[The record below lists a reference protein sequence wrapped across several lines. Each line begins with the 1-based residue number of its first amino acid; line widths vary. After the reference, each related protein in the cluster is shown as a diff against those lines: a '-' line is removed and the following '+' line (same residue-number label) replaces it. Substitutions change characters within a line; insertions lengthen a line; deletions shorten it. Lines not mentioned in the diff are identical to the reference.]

1 MRPTRVFILYDHPL
15 FARALEKLL
24 QGVRRLTVLGSAP
37 WRGGEVLPEA
47 AARADVVI
55 LETPH
60 GTSEASAAIT
70 QVLASR
76 PEARLL
82 CLSLEDNQITVYSA
96 HSLTATEQ
104 SDLIRALR
112 AGTAHGRQ
120 PGGES

>member
-24 QGVRRLTVLGSAP
+24 QGVRHLTVLGSAL
-37 WRGGEVLPEA
+37 WRGGELLPEA

-55 LETPH
+55 LERPH

-70 QVLASR
+70 RVLASR

-82 CLSLEDNQITVYSA
+82 CLSLEDNRITVYSA

-112 AGTAHGRQ
+112 AETARGRQ
-120 PGGES
+120 PGGEG